1 MDTSMLAEVSGL
13 DLLRLQSMESPPR
26 GLVLVVGSV
35 GVLLGLATTLPDW
48 EGCLKVLLAQP
59 VQRMPAR
66 RSSGKPPP
74 GKPPP
79 GKPPSLWKLLH
90 GFAPATVSPAQRQLV
105 HQVQAEDLGGLMN
118 PRHMEGV
125 SRGAAALAAW
135 LQAAMTLLATE
146 EPVEKRESAL
156 FAAPKMERCEVCGK
170 LMGAE
175 LLAEHV
181 PACRAR
187 QLERGGRQWEQQL
200 QLGAEKQAQVERSRA
215 TERSRREKDV
225 QMLPAPAAAPARDR
239 APPAAS
245 PAAPTSPRPAPSAVQ
260 ENDSLQQ
267 FMQPPPPP
275 PPPVSANT
283 WAEQQLR
290 PRAKPGPEARP
301 RPQLEDRRPGY
312 DYLRAGAGFAGTL
325 QARPQSPRSSSSS
338 SSSPRGGA
346 PPPARSQEPAP
357 SDNGTRVL
365 SREEHV
371 KALRARMGVG

>member
-1 MDTSMLAEVSGL
+1 MLADVSAL

-66 RSSGKPPP
+66 RSSGAGVPA
-74 GKPPP
+74 

-90 GFAPATVSPAQRQLV
+90 EFAPAKVLPAQRRLV
-105 HQVQAEDLGGLMN
+105 QQAQADDLGGLMN

-135 LQAAMTLLATE
+135 LQAAMTLIATE
-146 EPVEKRESAL
+146 EPAETLDSAL

-175 LLAEHV
+175 LLAEHL
-181 PACRAR
+181 PACRTR
-187 QLERGGRQWEQQL
+187 QLERDGRQWEQQL
-200 QLGAEKQAQVERSRA
+200 QLGAEKQAQAERSRA
-215 TERSRREKDV
+215 AERSRREKDV
-225 QMLPAPAAAPARDR
+225 QLLPEAPAAAPARDR
-239 APPAAS
+239 APPAPS
-245 PAAPTSPRPAPSAVQ
+245 PAAPPPRPTPSIVE

-267 FMQPPPPP
+267 FMQQPQ
-275 PPPVSANT
+275 PPPVSAPT

-301 RPQLEDRRPGY
+301 RPQLEVRRAGGY
-312 DYLRAGAGFAGTL
+312 DYLRAGTGFAGTL
-325 QARPQSPRSSSSS
+325 QARPQSPRSAS

-346 PPPARSQEPAP
+346 RSDPPLN
-357 SDNGTRVL
+357 NGTRVI